1 LHPVLAS
8 AQQKVISI
16 YISVSIAIDSP
27 VSVTGNE
34 NAIASAYSTTLE
46 EIIVIPNPPS
56 NSRTSRPATVPATI
70 ARIVTVN
77 EFAELFILTAPSTTT
92 LRGSHR
98 GQGRQQKQ
106 TQQHQDHLAIA
117 FHQLHKTS
125 INPNCNTVRRE

>member
-34 NAIASAYSTTLE
+34 NAIASAYSTTPE

-56 NSRTSRPATVPATI
+56 NSRASRPATVPATI
-70 ARIVTVN
+70 ARIVTIN
-77 EFAELFILTAPSTTT
+77 KLAEFLILTAAAPTT
-92 LRGSHR
+92 LGGRYR
-98 GQGRQQKQ
+98 RQGRQQKQ
-106 TQQHQDHLAIA
+106 THQHQDYLAIA
-117 FHQLHKTS
+117 FHQTHKTS